1 MLLGDSTTADI
12 CRLTSVTDATDEVHG
27 SPTSDSRIEAVYEAL
42 LADSDG
48 QSSCTVRV
56 IKLDWE
62 SFSDHY
68 LATLAASIDVVIATG
83 LICF

>member
-1 MLLGDSTTADI
+1 MVLLGDSAVI
-12 CRLTSVTDATDEVHG
+12 CHLTSVTDATDEVHG

-42 LADSDG
+42 LADGGS
-48 QSSCTVRV
+48 QSCTVRV